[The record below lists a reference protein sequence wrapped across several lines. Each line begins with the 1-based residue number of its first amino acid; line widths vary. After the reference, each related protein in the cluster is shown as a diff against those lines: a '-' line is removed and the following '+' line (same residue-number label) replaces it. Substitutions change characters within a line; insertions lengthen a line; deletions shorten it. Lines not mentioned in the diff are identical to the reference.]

1 MDDEQDTSVAASSI
15 SFCWLEVKIEEILRG
30 MIIAAKLWENE
41 VVIASW
47 EASLVGEGRKIM
59 SRVGKQRLCV

>member
-1 MDDEQDTSVAASSI
+1 MAAPSI
-15 SFCWLEVKIEEILRG
+15 TFCCLEVNNEGILRG
-30 MIIAAKLWENE
+30 KIIAAKLWENE